1 MIMQIIQAAHAG
13 GTHGNQLCRAGIL
26 PKQIVKQA
34 GVVEVLRNGDFQ
46 LLLLLRLSAEGQRRV
61 GGQQDAHHRAGD
73 NGNADIPHA
82 GGKAERHGE
91 ENAGNV
97 TRRAG
102 RGAESHKAER
112 AGDSHA
118 CAEVAV
124 HEQNDNLH
132 HRGQQR
138 QRDGHGLG
146 IGVLIHIDCGNECA
160 ERQRRQQTDN
170 ERAAGQAGGQN
181 RTENCLKHSRFLLFR

>member
-46 LLLLLRLSAEGQRRV
+46 LFFLLRLSAEGQRRV

-73 NGNADIPHA
+73 NGNADIAHA
-82 GGKAERHGE
+82 GGKAERHRE

-124 HEQNDNLH
+124 HEQDDDLH
-132 HRGQQR
+132 HCGQQR
-138 QRDGHGLG
+138 QRDRHGLRV
-146 IGVLIHIDCGNECA
+146 GVFVHINGGNERA
-160 ERQRRQQTDN
+160 ERKRRQQTDN

-181 RTENCLKHSRFLLFR
+181 RTENCLKHSKFLLFR